1 MGIIRAGAL
10 VALAALAALAA
21 GPAGAGPA
29 ASPRP
34 EARPPVLAAAAADAP
49 AALLVPALAPVPDAP
64 AVIPGGA
71 SRPPPAASPRP
82 PQRSGGAMAEP
93 EPPSDLHPAQASASD
108 AGLQRWIAG
117 FRGRALAQGIR
128 PEVFDVAFRGVRF
141 DAQVIERDRNQSE
154 FTKTIWDYLDSA
166 ASDTRIRNGRD
177 ALRRHG
183 RLLAAIEDRFGVDAE
198 VVAAVWG
205 LESAYG
211 AFRGDLDVIQSLATL
226 ASDSRRGRFF
236 EGQLLAALR
245 ILQSGDVSPRAMTGS
260 WAGAMGHTQF
270 IPTSYL
276 DYAVDA
282 DGDGRR
288 DIWGD
293 DPTDALASTAA
304 YLSRFGWTRGQ
315 PWGVEVRLP
324 RGFDYAQA
332 RRDLRR
338 MPSEWARAGVV
349 GVDGR
354 PVRDHG
360 RASVLLPAGARG
372 AAFLVFDNFA
382 VLERYN
388 TADAYVIGV
397 GHLSDRL
404 RGGGPI
410 RSSWPRG
417 DRALTGPERREL
429 QQRLTAAGF
438 DTRGVDGK
446 IGPLTIE
453 AVRGYQRALGLPPD
467 GYASLDVLRR
477 LR

>member
-1 MGIIRAGAL
+1 MGLNRA
-10 VALAALAALAA
+10 AALAALVSGAFA
-21 GPAGAGPA
+21 GTLAWGGPTLSPRLDAQPA
-29 ASPRP
+29 ASLV
-34 EARPPVLAAAAADAP
+34 ARSP
-49 AALLVPALAPVPDAP
+49 AAGEPAPDAS
-64 AVIPGGA
+64 
-71 SRPPPAASPRP
+71 SRQSPRATIGAATAP
-82 PQRSGGAMAEP
+82 EMVPQ
-93 EPPSDLHPAQASASD
+93 LVQASSD
-108 AGLQRWIAG
+108 AGFRSWLGG

-128 PEVFDVAFRGVRF
+128 GDVFDAAFRGVRP
-141 DAQVIERDRNQSE
+141 DPEVIRRDRNQSE

-166 ASDTRIRNGRD
+166 ASDSRVQNGRD
-177 ALRRHG
+177 ALRRYG
-183 RLLAAIEDRFGVDAE
+183 PLLQAIEDRFGVEKE

-211 AFRGDLDVIQSLATL
+211 THRGEMDVIQSLATL
-226 ASDSRRGRFF
+226 AYDSRRGRFF
-236 EGQLLAALR
+236 EGQLVAALK
-245 ILQSGDVSPRAMTGS
+245 ILQAGDVSPRSMTGS

-282 DGDGRR
+282 TGDGRR
-288 DIWGD
+288 DIWSD

-304 YLSRFGWTRGQ
+304 YLERFGWTRGQ
-315 PWGVEVRLP
+315 PWGVEVVLP

-332 RRDLRR
+332 RRNLKRL
-338 MPSEWARAGVV
+338 PSEWARAGVV
-349 GVDGR
+349 GVNGR
-354 PVRDHG
+354 PVPDHG

-372 AAFLVFDNFA
+372 AAFLIFDNFA

-404 RGGGPI
+404 KGAGPI
-410 RSSWPRG
+410 RSEWPRG
-417 DRALTGPERREL
+417 DRALTFPERREL

-453 AVRGYQRALGLPPD
+453 AVRAYQRSQGLAPD
-467 GYASLDVLRR
+467 GYASLDVLKR

>member
-1 MGIIRAGAL
+1 MGIIRAIAL
-10 VALAALAALAA
+10 VALSTTAGHA
-21 GPAGAGPA
+21 GPAV
-29 ASPRP
+29 SPRP
-34 EARPPVLAAAAADAP
+34 EARPGPLPTAASVHPPERLAIEPQPVQAAAEA
-49 AALLVPALAPVPDAP
+49 
-64 AVIPGGA
+64 GFA
-71 SRPPPAASPRP
+71 SWVR
-82 PQRSGGAMAEP
+82 
-93 EPPSDLHPAQASASD
+93 
-108 AGLQRWIAG
+108 G

-128 PEVFDVAFRGVRF
+128 ADVFDAAFRGVRP
-141 DAQVIERDRNQSE
+141 DPEVIRRDRNQSE

-183 RLLAAIEDRFGVDAE
+183 PLLQAIEDRWGVE
-198 VVAAVWG
+198 KEIVAAVWG

-211 AFRGDLDVIQSLATL
+211 TFRGDMDVIQSLATL
-226 ASDSRRGRFF
+226 AHDSRRGRFF
-236 EGQLLAALR
+236 EGQLIAALR
-245 ILQSGDVSPRAMTGS
+245 ILQSGDVAPRAMTGS

-288 DIWGD
+288 DIWSD

-338 MPSEWARAGVV
+338 APSEWARAGVV

-354 PVRDHG
+354 AVPDYG
-360 RASVLLPAGARG
+360 RASVLLPAGAQG
-372 AAFLVFDNFA
+372 AAFLIFDNFA

-397 GHLSDRL
+397 GHLADRL
-404 RGGGPI
+404 RGAGPI
-410 RSSWPRG
+410 RSGWPRG

-453 AVRGYQRALGLPPD
+453 AVRSYQRSLGLVPD
-467 GYASLDVLRR
+467 GYASLAVLQR